1 MDGHKAPSM
10 GKFLW
15 WSMKGDTN
23 NNVHTQLNQLN
34 RYLLIF
40 SRERENRVTEL
51 NWQCSYGLWHCY
63 DQVEYDPNFCFLLCL
78 SNNFPLVSV
87 KVLTEP
93 INLNVHQRF
102 KLS

>member
-23 NNVHTQLNQLN
+23 DNVHTQLNQLN

-40 SRERENRVTEL
+40 SRERENKVTEL
-51 NWQCSYGLWHCY
+51 N
-63 DQVEYDPNFCFLLCL
+63 
-78 SNNFPLVSV
+78 
-87 KVLTEP
+87 
-93 INLNVHQRF
+93 
-102 KLS
+102 